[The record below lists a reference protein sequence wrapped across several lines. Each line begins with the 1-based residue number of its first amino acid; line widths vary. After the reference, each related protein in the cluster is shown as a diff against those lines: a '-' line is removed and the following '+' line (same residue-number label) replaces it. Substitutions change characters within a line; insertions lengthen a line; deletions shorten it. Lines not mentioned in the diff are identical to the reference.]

1 MAGQAVEDIERYCRY
16 CEQRVPPVKHLKVC
30 HYFRALAIAELAAV
44 VVAVV
49 AQYYPLP
56 VDRRTASP
64 IVEGFVFDMVEKI
77 FLFAIWPAVIKPA
90 WVGLLAA
97 VAVVFLLG
105 IASLGAGEP
114 EVTCPICQL
123 SLEAD

>member
-1 MAGQAVEDIERYCRY
+1 
-16 CEQRVPPVKHLKVC
+16 
-30 HYFRALAIAELAAV
+30 LAAV
-44 VVAVV
+44 VVGVV

-56 VDRRTASP
+56 VDRRAASP

-77 FLFAIWPAVIKPA
+77 FLFAIWPAAIKPA

-105 IASLGAGEP
+105 IASLDAGEP
-114 EVTCPICQL
+114 EVMCPICQL